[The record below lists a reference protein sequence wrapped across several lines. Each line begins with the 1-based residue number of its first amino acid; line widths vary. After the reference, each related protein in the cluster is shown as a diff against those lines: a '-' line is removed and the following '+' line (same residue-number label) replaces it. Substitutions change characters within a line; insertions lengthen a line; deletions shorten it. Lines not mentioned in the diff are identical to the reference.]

1 MADTNTTNLSLVKP
15 EVGASTD
22 TWGIKINTNLDTL
35 DAVFKADGTG
45 TSVGLN
51 VGSGKSLVVTGS
63 LSGGVVAPLAS
74 PTFTG
79 TPAAPTASAGT
90 NTTQLATTAFANA
103 AATAAATT
111 AADAAL
117 AAAIVAARAL
127 YPVGSIYINASSVTN
142 PGTLLGFGTWV
153 QYAKGRVLVGFDVNL
168 PPFDSLDEE
177 GTINASVGNT
187 PVSGQMN
194 YITVMIWERTA

>member
-1 MADTNTTNLSLVKP
+1 MADSNTTNLNLVKP
-15 EVGASTD
+15 EVGASAD
-22 TWGIKINTNLDTL
+22 TWGAKINEDLDDL
-35 DAVFKADGTG
+35 DAIFKADGTG

-51 VGSGKSLVVTGS
+51 VGAGKTLVVTGS
-63 LSGGVVAPLAS
+63 LSGGVIAPLAS

-79 TPAAPTASAGT
+79 TPAAPTATAGT

-103 AATAAATT
+103 AATAAAT
-111 AADAAL
+111 
-117 AAAIVAARAL
+117 AAAQAM

-153 QYAKGRVLVGFDVNL
+153 EYAKGRVLVGFDVAL

-177 GTINASVGNT
+177 GTINATVGNT